1 MAERDAGC
9 SPEDNYVPSDVL
21 VQNQLKD
28 VIILQDLT
36 INKLHQDITLQ
47 ESTLRESFLPR
58 DVYDSE
64 LKQLEKTI
72 HEDYIPRQKYESLQT
87 ELEQEKLRHIKTQGE
102 LHEVQDKLEFALGE
116 VEVLTKQLQ
125 REKAA
130 FEKAFGSLQK
140 KAVAE
145 TSKTALLT
153 DKCSEISEEVQ
164 KKDEELNSKEQEI
177 QQLEKKLK
185 QQQMSYK
192 KKLSDAEIQRKQ
204 DQYIA
209 KLLEKQDKKAGYTE
223 YQRPKSHST
232 SAKTGSKNTWR

>member
-1 MAERDAGC
+1 MAERDAG
-9 SPEDNYVPSDVL
+9 SSLEDNPVPSDVL
-21 VQNQLKD
+21 VQNQMKD
-28 VIILQDLT
+28 VIILQELT
-36 INKLHQDITLQ
+36 ISKLQHEITLQ
-47 ESTLRESFLPR
+47 ESTLQESFLPR
-58 DVYDSE
+58 EVYDTE

-72 HEDYIPRQKYESLQT
+72 QEDYIPREKYEKLQT
-87 ELEQEKLRHIKTQGE
+87 ELEQQKLSHLKVQGE
-102 LHEVQDKLEFALGE
+102 LHEVKDKLEFALGE

-140 KAVAE
+140 KAVEE
-145 TSKTALLT
+145 TSKTAMLT

-164 KKDEELNSKEQEI
+164 KKDEELNSKEEEI

-185 QQQMSYK
+185 QQQFNYK

-209 KLLEKQDKKAGYTE
+209 KLLDKQDKKAGYTE
-223 YQRPKSHST
+223 FQRPKSRST
-232 SAKTGSKNTWR
+232 SANKASKNTWR